1 MSGCTTHCKGNRV
14 GNKNPEKEIG
24 WYKIVLNDH
33 GFKDDLFKDLPEV
46 FNVFQWHGDTF
57 GIPPRR
63 EKTGLLRTLSKSGV
77 KVRQEYLRY
86 PVSCRSNKN
95 MIAQWADAY
104 KEELESLKGVVSDKQ
119 KMLEDYDKLSKVY
132 MKQAEQFYVNF
143 FTIAGLLKKDIFLST
158 IMHGIN
164 P

>member
-1 MSGCTTHCKGNRV
+1 
-14 GNKNPEKEIG
+14 
-24 WYKIVLNDH
+24 
-33 GFKDDLFKDLPEV
+33 
-46 FNVFQWHGDTF
+46 
-57 GIPPRR
+57 
-63 EKTGLLRTLSKSGV
+63 
-77 KVRQEYLRY
+77 
-86 PVSCRSNKN
+86 

-158 IMHGIN
+158 ITHRKNYQSVETGFKPVSTTLFII
-164 P
+164 PISF